1 MSIGTAVTW
10 FFNLLTITWP
20 PIYKSSKP
28 YGVSGF
34 GMYAAFNVVGFV
46 LILLFVPET
55 KNRTL
60 EELDKVFE
68 VSSKDQARH
77 GINMALQG
85 VMSMGMI
92 FRRRRRPGADREG
105 ISAVESPSGML
116 EYDREDFPIEK

>member
-10 FFNLLTITWP
+10 FFNWLLTITWP
-20 PIYKSSKP
+20 PIYKSSEP
-28 YGVSGF
+28 DGIFGF
-34 GMYAAFNVVGFV
+34 GMYAAFNVMGFI

-68 VSSKDQARH
+68 VSSKDQARD
-77 GINMALQG
+77 GINKALQG
-85 VMSMGMI
+85 VMNMKMTL
-92 FRRRRRPGADREG
+92 RRRRPGPEREG
-105 ISAVESPSGML
+105 ISGAESPSNML